1 MSRSIVA
8 ILAFIAL
15 AWTSPSR
22 AEEVYLVGVTAALTG
37 PIASVSGPVV
47 DGMRIY
53 LERINAAGGINGKPI
68 RLLIRDDQSEATK
81 AAANVKRL
89 LEEDNVLL
97 LINESASSTY
107 QPTMAESKRV
117 ARPLLFLG
125 VCPTEVYPPAQ
136 PLFFC
141 TTSYAAH
148 YDSRAALDYIKEA
161 HGSTDLTIGLMSQS
175 IPIARAE
182 IDYAEVRSKEMNMH
196 PVDKELL
203 PPATADFTPFA
214 TKFSELKPDWI
225 WSWSAWE
232 LQTGTLEAMRRL
244 GWAGKFLGWS
254 HIQAE
259 DSLPQ
264 VKDREMYSIGTDA
277 YFIDGLPVQAEII
290 AAAKAAGI
298 TYPATRLAEGWIAG
312 MAVEAAFRALGGN
325 PATPEALAQAMSNL
339 TIDPKGLRGSPIVW
353 TKNNHFRT
361 QQSYRVYHWNGTK
374 LEAIGDWRRYDVM

>member
-1 MSRSIVA
+1 MIRSILAATAFTA
-8 ILAFIAL
+8 I
-15 AWTSPSR
+15 AWVSPSK
-22 AEEVYLVGVTAALTG
+22 AEDVYLIGVTAALTG
-37 PIASVSGPVV
+37 PIASVSGPVI

-53 LERINAAGGINGKPI
+53 LDRINAAGGINGKQI
-68 RLLIRDDQSEATK
+68 KLLIRDDQSEATK

-107 QPTMAESKRV
+107 QPTMAASRRAE
-117 ARPLLFLG
+117 RPLLFLG

-141 TTSYAAH
+141 TTSYASH
-148 YDSRAALDYIKEA
+148 YDSRAALNYIKEA
-161 HGSTDLTIGLMSQS
+161 QGSTDLKIGLMSQS

-182 IDYAEVRSKEMNMH
+182 IDYAEIRSKEMNMH

-203 PPATADFTPFA
+203 PPATADFTPYA
-214 TKFSELKPDWI
+214 TKFNEAKPDWV

-244 GWAGKFLGWS
+244 GWAGKYLGWS

-259 DSLPQ
+259 DSIPQ
-264 VKDREMYSIGTDA
+264 VKDREFYSIGTDA
-277 YFIDGLPVQAEII
+277 YFIEGLPVQADIL

-298 TYPATRLAEGWIAG
+298 AYPATRLAEGWIAG
-312 MAVEAAFRALGGN
+312 MAVEAAFRALGKN
-325 PATPEALAQAMSNL
+325 PATPENL
-339 TIDPKGLRGSPIVW
+339 TKAMDNITIDTKGLRGTPIVW
-353 TKNNHFRT
+353 TEKNHFRA

-374 LEAIGDWRRYDVM
+374 IEAIGDWRRYDVM